1 MEPNP
6 IVLLIFSGLF
16 IWGTLAV
23 LGWLFEMAIKALN
36 FIGSLIVAGI
46 AAAGSVMLSSAIFDI
61 STAQAAVQ
69 FVGTQVVMAG
79 IGYGTFANS
88 QDNV

>member
-1 MEPNP
+1 MEA
-6 IVLLIFSGLF
+6 IIIIGISGLA
-16 IWGTLAV
+16 IWAAVSV

-46 AAAGSVMLSSAIFDI
+46 AAAGSVYLSSIIFDI

-69 FVGTQVVMAG
+69 FVGTQTVLAG
-79 IGYGTFANS
+79 IGYGMFASNE
-88 QDNV
+88 DNV